1 MEQLSP
7 GEQLAK
13 IADALQDIQ
22 SQADKVRL
30 AEALFGARNA
40 SSFLNLLEKG
50 SQGLKEMT
58 DAAKEMGRVF
68 SSSEAAKVEE
78 FNDRLTTLGAKLSA
92 NMKKAKLAIIEAGNA
107 ALNAFGIDPGTGNK
121 LKDLD
126 SQIARIE
133 ERLGRIRGMPKV
145 LQSLLSGISDSDL
158 QKLKKLTEER
168 DRLLSRKKAEKL
180 AREREQAEREHNR
193 KMAQLYKEG
202 VDGFKKALAERKRA
216 YQKSLG
222 ELKALQGEEKSVAQ
236 EFAKFVQDVQSGSSG
251 NTKTTFFDASLTK
264 SEAQQALDA
273 GNFQQALEK
282 ARAAKE
288 MVEQLKTKGED
299 STVSLL
305 GLAKS
310 IERIANAAAK
320 GKVDAKQGEVDQ
332 QKKLIDDIEARLKNL
347 PKIKV
352 SFDDEA
358 LKAEMDRI
366 QKMLDERQFTVQVKT
381 SESVAGYGGQTD
393 IERALK
399 KAALQRGDVR

>member
-1 MEQLSP
+1 
-7 GEQLAK
+7 
-13 IADALQDIQ
+13 
-22 SQADKVRL
+22 
-30 AEALFGARNA
+30 
-40 SSFLNLLEKG
+40 
-50 SQGLKEMT
+50 
-58 DAAKEMGRVF
+58 
-68 SSSEAAKVEE
+68 
-78 FNDRLTTLGAKLSA
+78 
-92 NMKKAKLAIIEAGNA
+92 
-107 ALNAFGIDPGTGNK
+107 
-121 LKDLD
+121 
-126 SQIARIE
+126 
-133 ERLGRIRGMPKV
+133 
-145 LQSLLSGISDSDL
+145 
-158 QKLKKLTEER
+158 
-168 DRLLSRKKAEKL
+168 
-180 AREREQAEREHNR
+180 
-193 KMAQLYKEG
+193 
-202 VDGFKKALAERKRA
+202 
-216 YQKSLG
+216 
-222 ELKALQGEEKSVAQ
+222 
-236 EFAKFVQDVQSGSSG
+236 
-251 NTKTTFFDASLTK
+251 
-264 SEAQQALDA
+264 
-273 GNFQQALEK
+273 
-282 ARAAKE
+282 